1 MHCSSVILS
10 VALALCS
17 TAVVAVPAPQVTAAP
32 LAADLAK
39 RATSCT
45 FSGSAGAAA
54 ASKSKASCATI
65 VLSSVAVPSG
75 TTLDLTGLK
84 AGTHVV
90 FEGTTTFGYKEWA
103 GPLVSVAG
111 TDVVVTGAAGS
122 LLDGGGSRWWDG
134 EGTNGGKTKPK
145 FFYAHKL
152 LGKSSISNINIK
164 NSPVQVFSINGADG
178 LTLTNVHI
186 DNTAGD
192 NGGGHNTDCFDVGS
206 SNNVQII
213 GTSPLPLDCLAINS
227 GTDITFSGGT
237 CSGGHGLSIGSVGG
251 RDDNTVNGVVIENS
265 KISNSQNGVR
275 IKTVSGATGSVKA
288 VTYKGITLSNI
299 TKYGIPEPLSAQD
312 SLGVA
317 RCYLAAIRGSL
328 CFVSIRYAGTDSQHP
343 HYSIIQLT
351 LTSIT
356 FRYRHRA
363 GLSERRTNWF
373 ANKWSAYHRLDSQ
386 RRDRL
391 SGKLR
396 HRRLHPL
403 CIWGVLRLDVVRQQY
418 VYSAFCL
425 AQSSSL
431 SFSK

>member
-1 MHCSSVILS
+1 MHTVALPHVTGIDSPDLVCDNLASSDDGSLYKENGHEESEIWTLFFRSLIQYTSSNLSMYCSSVILS

-17 TAVVAVPAPQVTAAP
+17 TGVVAVPAPQVTTAP

-45 FSGSAGAAA
+45 FSGVAGAAA

-192 NGGGHNTDCFDVGS
+192 SGGGHNTVG
-206 SNNVQII
+206 
-213 GTSPLPLDCLAINS
+213 
-227 GTDITFSGGT
+227 
-237 CSGGHGLSIGSVGG
+237 
-251 RDDNTVNGVVIENS
+251 
-265 KISNSQNGVR
+265 
-275 IKTVSGATGSVKA
+275 
-288 VTYKGITLSNI
+288 
-299 TKYGIPEPLSAQD
+299 
-312 SLGVA
+312 
-317 RCYLAAIRGSL
+317 
-328 CFVSIRYAGTDSQHP
+328 
-343 HYSIIQLT
+343 
-351 LTSIT
+351 
-356 FRYRHRA
+356 
-363 GLSERRTNWF
+363 
-373 ANKWSAYHRLDSQ
+373 
-386 RRDRL
+386 
-391 SGKLR
+391 
-396 HRRLHPL
+396 
-403 CIWGVLRLDVVRQQY
+403 
-418 VYSAFCL
+418 
-425 AQSSSL
+425 
-431 SFSK
+431 

>member
-1 MHCSSVILS
+1 MYCSSVILS

-17 TAVVAVPAPQVTAAP
+17 TGVVAVPAPQVTAAP
-32 LAADLAK
+32 RAADLAK

-111 TDVVVTGAAGS
+111 TDIVVTGAAGS

-192 NGGGHNTDCFDVGS
+192 SGGGHNTDCFDVGT

-213 GTSPLPLDCLAINS
+213 GATCLNQDDCLAINS
-227 GTDITFSGGT
+227 GTGITFSGGT

-251 RDDNTVNGVVIENS
+251 RDDNTVSNVLIENS

-275 IKTVSGATGSVKA
+275 VKTISGATGSVKG

-299 TKYGIPEPLSAQD
+299 TKYGIVIEQDYLNGGPTGSPTSGVPITGLTISGVTGSVASSATD
-312 SLGVA
+312 V
-317 RCYLAAIRGSL
+317 YIL
-328 CFVSIRYAGTDSQHP
+328 CASGACSGWT
-343 HYSIIQLT
+343 
-351 LTSIT
+351 
-356 FRYRHRA
+356 
-363 GLSERRTNWF
+363 
-373 ANKWSAYHRLDSQ
+373 WSGNR
-386 RRDRL
+386 
-391 SGKLR
+391 
-396 HRRLHPL
+396 
-403 CIWGVLRLDVVRQQY
+403 
-418 VYSAFCL
+418 
-425 AQSSSL
+425 
-431 SFSK
+431 

>member
-1 MHCSSVILS
+1 MYCSSVILS

-17 TAVVAVPAPQVTAAP
+17 TGVVAVPAPQVTAAP

-111 TDVVVTGAAGS
+111 S

-164 NSPVQVFSINGADG
+164 NSPVQVFSINGASG

-192 NGGGHNTDCFDVGS
+192 SGGGHNT
-206 SNNVQII
+206 
-213 GTSPLPLDCLAINS
+213 
-227 GTDITFSGGT
+227 
-237 CSGGHGLSIGSVGG
+237 VGG
-251 RDDNTVNGVVIENS
+251 S
-265 KISNSQNGVR
+265 K
-275 IKTVSGATGSVKA
+275 
-288 VTYKGITLSNI
+288 
-299 TKYGIPEPLSAQD
+299 
-312 SLGVA
+312 
-317 RCYLAAIRGSL
+317 
-328 CFVSIRYAGTDSQHP
+328 
-343 HYSIIQLT
+343 
-351 LTSIT
+351 
-356 FRYRHRA
+356 
-363 GLSERRTNWF
+363 
-373 ANKWSAYHRLDSQ
+373 
-386 RRDRL
+386 
-391 SGKLR
+391 
-396 HRRLHPL
+396 
-403 CIWGVLRLDVVRQQY
+403 
-418 VYSAFCL
+418 
-425 AQSSSL
+425 
-431 SFSK
+431 

>member
-1 MHCSSVILS
+1 MYCYSVILS

-17 TAVVAVPAPQVTAAP
+17 TGVVAVPAPQVTAAP

-45 FSGSAGAAA
+45 FSGAAGAAA
-54 ASKSKASCATI
+54 ASKSKASCVTI

-111 TDVVVTGAAGS
+111 TDIVVTGAAATSYGHRPQLVVS
-122 LLDGGGSRWWDG
+122 VNLGQMARSQDGGGSRWWDG

-164 NSPVQVFSINGADG
+164 NSPVQVFSINGASG

-192 NGGGHNTDCFDVGS
+192 SGGGHNTDCFDVGS
-206 SNNVQII
+206 SDNV
-213 GTSPLPLDCLAINS
+213 
-227 GTDITFSGGT
+227 
-237 CSGGHGLSIGSVGG
+237 SIV
-251 RDDNTVNGVVIENS
+251 VNGVVIENS

-275 IKTVSGATGSVKA
+275 IKTVSNASGAVKN
-288 VTYKGITLSNI
+288 VSYKGITLSGI
-299 TKYGIPEPLSAQD
+299 TKYGIVIEQDYLNGGPTGSPTSGVPITGLTISGVTGSVASSATD
-312 SLGVA
+312 VYILCASGACSGWTWSGNSTYLPPSTWHCVTGGKVSTACKGLPSGVT
-317 RCYLAAIRGSL
+317 C
-328 CFVSIRYAGTDSQHP
+328 
-343 HYSIIQLT
+343 
-351 LTSIT
+351 
-356 FRYRHRA
+356 
-363 GLSERRTNWF
+363 
-373 ANKWSAYHRLDSQ
+373 
-386 RRDRL
+386 
-391 SGKLR
+391 SGK
-396 HRRLHPL
+396 
-403 CIWGVLRLDVVRQQY
+403 
-418 VYSAFCL
+418 
-425 AQSSSL
+425 
-431 SFSK
+431 